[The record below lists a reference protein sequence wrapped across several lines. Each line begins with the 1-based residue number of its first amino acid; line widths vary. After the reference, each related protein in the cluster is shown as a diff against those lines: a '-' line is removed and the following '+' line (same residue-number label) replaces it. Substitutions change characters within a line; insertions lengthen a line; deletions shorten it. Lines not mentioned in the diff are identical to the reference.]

1 MQKKRE
7 RKKNVSRP
15 VGQMV
20 AFKDQN
26 KIKKKKEEE
35 LQNGEICFLKR
46 CSLKFFFQFKE
57 K

>member
-26 KIKKKKEEE
+26 KIKKKKKK
-35 LQNGEICFLKR
+35 NFKMVKFVFLNDAV
-46 CSLKFFFQFKE
+46 
-57 K
+57 